1 MPPRAALLLLVAVL
15 FAGCTPNRTPPPVL
29 LFDGLP
35 VSGDLQSAQSRG
47 FRNCFNLDAI
57 NVRCRRHG
65 AFVFGHGPYEAAV
78 DLRGSKGQ
86 SGFDH
91 LTLWHDQD
99 QRAVYDILVSLH
111 RAGWRS
117 CHTGSSHAGDQAIFT
132 HPGAAV
138 RISVDISFYGNRRLR
153 VFPTWKPQRLSS
165 RCVPNEGLGIFGL
178 NE

>member
-1 MPPRAALLLLVAVL
+1 MQRRATFLLLLPLVSL
-15 FAGCTPNRTPPPVL
+15 GCTPNRQPPPVL
-29 LFDGLP
+29 LFAGLP
-35 VSGDLQSAQSRG
+35 VSGDLQSALRTG

-65 AFVFGHGPYEAAV
+65 VFVQGHGPYEAAV

-117 CHTGSSHAGDQAIFT
+117 CHTGNQHSGDQAIFT
-132 HPGAAV
+132 HPAARV

-178 NE
+178 NV